1 MAPNP
6 GGRAVGIAASDGP
19 DYSQLCGAVVRAD
32 RVVEDVVFGRCTTGG
47 SDATAACC
55 ELLDRLDRPD
65 ARWLLVAGV
74 APAWFNLIDLSDLHV
89 AADRPVIAVSFED
102 SDGLDEP
109 LREHFSGEAL
119 QQRLATYRELPPRDP
134 VVLGDTELWIRT
146 VGIDT
151 ADATDVLR
159 AFVPDDGDR
168 PEPLRVAQRAARAGR
183 QQAERFG
190 WKTTDE
196 ATAGDATTDDATDGN
211 ATADEPTDS

>member
-1 MAPNP
+1 MAPKP

-19 DYSQLCGAVVRAD
+19 NYSQLCGAVVRAD
-32 RVVEDVVFGRCTTGG
+32 RVAEDFVFARCTTGG

-74 APAWFNLIDLSDLHV
+74 TPAWFNLIDLNDLHA

-102 SDGLDEP
+102 SDGLEAP
-109 LREHFSGEAL
+109 LREQFSGEAL
-119 QQRLATYRELPPRDP
+119 QQRLATYRELPPREP
-134 VVLGDTELWIRT
+134 VAIDDAELWIHT

-159 AFVPDDGDR
+159 AFLPDDGDR

-190 WKTTDE
+190 WTT
-196 ATAGDATTDDATDGN
+196 TADD